1 MKREKRRWVLIAAAG
16 LLAIFCSI
24 VLISIPIMRNSFQEL
39 DDSITA
45 SSKMLQ
51 QMLPEINGNEHLYR
65 EIQEEMNIAVLTGFA
80 CQLEAEEEITAEE
93 FETKCARYGVKDGFL
108 SAPDGQVLI
117 STDEDTAAR
126 YEASLREDGSGNSLF
141 YSETLPDKRILV
153 LEFSDE
159 ELDMLID
166 YSVAWVNRI
175 QRIRIGQTGFACVL
189 SQEGNIISH
198 PEDRLLLDETAYFDL
213 KNPMLQSG
221 KLALYNLETQNI
233 SDRYY
238 YSMFGRLIP
247 FGDYQILCGVTLPE
261 FFKNGFSG
269 GMVFPLLLGIVLY
282 VIIRYLFLLRT
293 ATRKNILRRL
303 SVAALLGLILTFSFS
318 LFLQAISQTAL
329 QMSAVDTHA
338 KNAVDALERNDE
350 ISQYMS
356 RWFENE
362 QLKKCRLAADILCGE
377 RDTLSRGDVREIS
390 GMLGVTWCFLYDRN
404 GNVVLTD
411 SPYDHFSLS
420 RREGSQ
426 SAAFLPLLE
435 GVESLIQNPMPDD
448 VSGKEMQYVGVSV
461 RNERDLAD
469 GFVQIAVDRTRYGE
483 MIDALG
489 IRQEIENI
497 GVNESEFAFAL
508 ETDSGIIRYATDP
521 DLVGS
526 IIPTEAYE
534 SVGSSY
540 NGYIKFSDGEYI
552 GGIQRAGSY
561 IIAAMRA
568 KQPVTGA
575 MLRVSLILSGILLAA
590 LAVFAVLLPQKSNQ
604 GETDGQIY
612 PNTEEKLRAILQ
624 RVLFIIC
631 LLLTVQYFASFY
643 SSQKYPHSGTALIE
657 FIMNGDWEREPNL
670 FSVSYSLFVA
680 AFAAA
685 SFGLV
690 SRVLNQLAEIGSPHV
705 QTLCYLIKNVLKYSC
720 VLVVLY
726 YCLAQFG
733 VDTRTLLASAG
744 IMSLVIGLG
753 AKDLIT
759 DILAGLFIIFERTF
773 EVGDFVT
780 IDNFNG
786 IVQEIGLRTTKVA
799 FQSNVKIFNNADIR
813 KVVNRKGSKQNIVVE
828 LGIAL
833 DESLKHVEDVFN
845 RDLPALKDIIP
856 GALSAPVCS
865 GVSEI
870 TDRIWKLRI
879 ILESDASKQAAARAE
894 LLRQLKL
901 IAERNGICLAGKQLD
916 IVKIEDPGDG
926 ERF

>member
-1 MKREKRRWVLIAAAG
+1 
-16 LLAIFCSI
+16 
-24 VLISIPIMRNSFQEL
+24 
-39 DDSITA
+39 
-45 SSKMLQ
+45 
-51 QMLPEINGNEHLYR
+51 
-65 EIQEEMNIAVLTGFA
+65 
-80 CQLEAEEEITAEE
+80 
-93 FETKCARYGVKDGFL
+93 
-108 SAPDGQVLI
+108 
-117 STDEDTAAR
+117 
-126 YEASLREDGSGNSLF
+126 
-141 YSETLPDKRILV
+141 
-153 LEFSDE
+153 
-159 ELDMLID
+159 
-166 YSVAWVNRI
+166 
-175 QRIRIGQTGFACVL
+175 
-189 SQEGNIISH
+189 
-198 PEDRLLLDETAYFDL
+198 
-213 KNPMLQSG
+213 
-221 KLALYNLETQNI
+221 
-233 SDRYY
+233 
-238 YSMFGRLIP
+238 
-247 FGDYQILCGVTLPE
+247 
-261 FFKNGFSG
+261 
-269 GMVFPLLLGIVLY
+269 
-282 VIIRYLFLLRT
+282 
-293 ATRKNILRRL
+293 
-303 SVAALLGLILTFSFS
+303 
-318 LFLQAISQTAL
+318 
-329 QMSAVDTHA
+329 
-338 KNAVDALERNDE
+338 
-350 ISQYMS
+350 MS

-362 QLKKCRLAADILCGE
+362 QLKKCRLAADILYGE

-461 RNERDLAD
+461 RNESDLAD

-575 MLRVSLILSGILLAA
+575 MLRASLILSGILLAA

-926 ERF
+926 ESF